1 MALVAAMLAIGACGD
16 PPSRDRERD
25 RPSTRLEL
33 SIERDIGARIG
44 AAIRA
49 RCVALPPGCV
59 ALLPDGTRLPIT
71 LRIAP
76 DGELAWAVDG
86 LVVVVD
92 ALEAY
97 LRETV
102 AELGAPQGVRCGA
115 RVHRL
120 APGERV
126 ECALQLGGR
135 AFVVVYG
142 DGSTSVEVNF
152 DPVAGAA
159 RSEYTSIVRDRELLE
174 MSLKLEHA
182 EEAADD

>member
-1 MALVAAMLAIGACGD
+1 MALVATVLAIGGCGD
-16 PPSRDRERD
+16 ARSRERD

-33 SIERDIGARIG
+33 SIEREIAARIG

-49 RCVALPPGCV
+49 RCAALPPGCV

-71 LRIAP
+71 LRLV

-92 ALEAY
+92 SLEAY

-135 AFVVVYG
+135 AFVVVHA

-159 RSEYTSIVRDRELLE
+159 RSEYTSIVRDRELVE
-174 MSLKLEHA
+174 MSLKLGHA
-182 EEAADD
+182 EAAADD

>member
-1 MALVAAMLAIGACGD
+1 MVAAALAIGACGES
-16 PPSRDRERD
+16 PSRERD

-33 SIERDIGARIG
+33 SIELSIEREIGTRIG

-49 RCVALPPGCV
+49 RCKALPPGCV
-59 ALLPDGTRLPIT
+59 ALLPDGTRLPIA
-71 LRIAP
+71 LRLV

-97 LRETV
+97 LRDTV

-120 APGERV
+120 AAGARV

-135 AFVVVYG
+135 AFIVVHG
-142 DGSTSVEVNF
+142 DGSTSVEIDL

-159 RSEYTSIVRDRELLE
+159 RSESTSIVRDRELVE